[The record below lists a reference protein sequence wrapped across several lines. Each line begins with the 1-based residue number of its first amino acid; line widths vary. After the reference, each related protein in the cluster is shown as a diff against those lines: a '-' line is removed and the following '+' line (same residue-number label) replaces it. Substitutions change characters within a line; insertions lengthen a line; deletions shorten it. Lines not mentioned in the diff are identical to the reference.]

1 MGTSSRPMKFC
12 KERSLQL
19 AVTVIVCIEGFQN
32 LVQTLKE
39 EGPEAVDR
47 SKSTYELWQVR
58 RVVVIWLHRRFS
70 IEL

>member
-1 MGTSSRPMKFC
+1 MKFC
-12 KERSLQL
+12 KERSLEL

-32 LVQTLKE
+32 LVQTLEE